1 MQGANRLDGYCS
13 SVTSTPPP
21 HTHTHNHLLLP
32 EPLSALFLRSSSTL
46 SPSSPFFLVSS
57 SRSLLLPSHLFSVS
71 LLRGCIWLHRS
82 VWHAGGSWGL
92 ARLKGSAPRGRR
104 RALTDKHHLC
114 QTQSSYRNHNA
125 STTYPK
131 VQVWPHTSPNLSFT
145 STLSAS
151 KVGVLTS
158 AYFERRV
165 LICFQVLNAIRTDQR
180 ICLKNCIKY
189 GLAFSWLRGERGDCW
204 ETMTKMKIIEVE
216 KNQGKRAWEM

>member
-1 MQGANRLDGYCS
+1 MATAAVWRA
-13 SVTSTPPP
+13 
-21 HTHTHNHLLLP
+21 HTHTHTTTSSSLSPFQLSSSDPLLP
-32 EPLSALFLRSSSTL
+32 FHPQVLSFW
-46 SPSSPFFLVSS
+46 SPPHVPFSFPP
-57 SRSLLLPSHLFSVS
+57 LPSQLFSVS

-92 ARLKGSAPRGRR
+92 ARLKGSTPRGRR
-104 RALTDKHHLC
+104 RALTDKHHLP

-125 STTYPK
+125 STTHPK

-180 ICLKNCIKY
+180 ICLENCIKY
-189 GLAFSWLRGERGDCW
+189 GLAFSWLRGERGRLLGNNDKD
-204 ETMTKMKIIEVE
+204 ENHRGRKGSGKERAAEV
-216 KNQGKRAWEM
+216 